1 MSSLQ
6 EQLNEQWK
14 AAMRSGDTLRR
25 DTLSGLRA
33 AVKRAEIDAR
43 TGAGDVSFDD
53 EQTQGVIEREAKKRR
68 DAIEEYEK
76 ANRDDLA
83 QKERDELNILGEF
96 LPQQLSDEEL
106 ESIARETQTAAGYSS
121 MKDMG
126 AFMKTLKP
134 LVAGRADG
142 KRVNEIVKR
151 LLAS

>member
-1 MSSLQ
+1 
-6 EQLNEQWK
+6 
-14 AAMRSGDTLRR
+14 MRSGDTLRR

-43 TGAGDVSFDD
+43 TGAGEVVFDD

-76 ANRDDLA
+76 ANRPDRA
-83 QKERDELNILGEF
+83 QAEQAELEILGEF

-106 ESIARETQTAAGYSS
+106 EAIARETQTAAGYAS

-126 AFMKTLKP
+126 AFMKTIKP

-142 KRVNEIVKR
+142 KRVNEVVKR
-151 LLAS
+151 LLAG

>member
-1 MSSLQ
+1 MQ

-33 AVKRAEIDAR
+33 EIKNAQINAR
-43 TGAGDVSFDD
+43 TGAGDVVFDD

-76 ANRDDLA
+76 ADRPDRA
-83 QKERDELNILGEF
+83 QAEQAELEILGEF

-142 KRVNEIVKR
+142 KRVNEVVKR
-151 LLAS
+151 LLAG